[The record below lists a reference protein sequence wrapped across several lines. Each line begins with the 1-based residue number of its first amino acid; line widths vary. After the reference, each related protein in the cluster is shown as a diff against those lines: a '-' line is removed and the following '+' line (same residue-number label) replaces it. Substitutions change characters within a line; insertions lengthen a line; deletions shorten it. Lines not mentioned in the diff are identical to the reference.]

1 MWNKVVSRGKLS
13 ALALFLSLPGCTA
26 ISDCKYEVSQKI
38 RTSQAWHEFD
48 GCQDECFTCDYQS
61 GWKAGYYDV
70 ITGGT
75 GCPPVIAPKKY
86 WKPPVVFEHDPCRRN
101 DWYCGFQDGAACAKC
116 QPDYHYLQTFMPG
129 PAHCKPQYVSHGT
142 VVTEPTEFPIEHL
155 GGPPADP
162 MTAPVAVEG
171 QIEQAPAATTETTP
185 AATSP
190 ETAPMPMPEGA
201 VPPVETEPE
210 QEYNKDPEPS
220 NSQNDAV
227 PADFISRGLVRTNG
241 TANTDSRSLLQQ
253 LVFNATQLPSERM
266 GDGVTE

>member
-26 ISDCKYEVSQKI
+26 ISDCKYEVSQKV

-129 PAHCKPQYVSHGT
+129 PAHCKPQCVSHGT
-142 VVTEPTEFPIEHL
+142 VVSEPTEFPVEHL
-155 GGPPADP
+155 GAPPAEP
-162 MTAPVAVEG
+162 MTAPAEG
-171 QIEQAPAATTETTP
+171 QVEQAPAATTETAP
-185 AATSP
+185 AATAP

-201 VPPVETEPE
+201 VPPAETKPE

-220 NSQNDAV
+220 SSQSDTV

-241 TANTDSRSLLQQ
+241 TVPPETRSLLQQ
-253 LVFNATQLPSERM
+253 LVFNATQLPSEKAEESM
-266 GDGVTE
+266 AE

>member
-26 ISDCKYEVSQKI
+26 ISDCKYEVSQKV

-116 QPDYHYLQTFMPG
+116 QPDYHYLQTFMPASACCQ
-129 PAHCKPQYVSHGT
+129 PRCVSHST
-142 VVTEPTEFPIEHL
+142 IPSEPTQFPVEHL
-155 GGPPADP
+155 NAPSASQEV
-162 MTAPVAVEG
+162 TAESGA
-171 QIEQAPAATTETTP
+171 QIEQAPAATTPSES
-185 AATSP
+185 AGSP
-190 ETAPMPMPEGA
+190 EAPAVKPEQPA
-201 VPPVETEPE
+201 PPADSKPE

-220 NSQNDAV
+220 NSQSDPV

-241 TANTDSRSLLQQ
+241 TSDSSTRSLLQQ
-253 LVFNATQLPSERM
+253 LVFNATQLPSEKAAES
-266 GDGVTE
+266 DSE